1 MRGAKV
7 CLAMLDSQEM
17 EKMQQFLQAYGFQV
31 VDMSSD
37 GSSAIRRI
45 RTLRPDLIIADY
57 NLHGINGE
65 EIARIAEEDHIAPA
79 IIIRP
84 NEQLTL
90 WSSSDKGWDY
100 SYLYRPIT
108 KSALIQTIQLVFM
121 NYKKMEDLRVQIDKL
136 KGDLES
142 RRLVEKAKGILMEK
156 HGLSEQ
162 EAYRRMQK
170 NSMDRGLSMKEL
182 SRAIITAS
190 EMDGIL

>member
-7 CLAMLDSQEM
+7 CLAMLDGQEM
-17 EKMQQFLQAYGFQV
+17 EKMQQFLQAYGFSV

-37 GSSAIRRI
+37 GNSAVRRI

-84 NEQLTL
+84 NEHITL
-90 WSSSDKGWDY
+90 WSSSDRGWEFA
-100 SYLYRPIT
+100 YLYRPIT

-121 NYKKMEDLRVQIDKL
+121 NYKKAEALQGEIDKL
-136 KGDLES
+136 KGDLAS
-142 RRLVEKAKGILMEK
+142 RRAVEKAKGILMDK
-156 HGLSEQ
+156 HGLTEQ

-170 NSMDRGLSMKEL
+170 NSMDKGLSMKDL
-182 SRAIITAS
+182 AQAIITAA
-190 EMDGIL
+190 EVDGI

>member
-7 CLAMLDSQEM
+7 CLAMLDGQEM
-17 EKMQQFLQAYGFQV
+17 DKMQQFLQAYGFQV

-45 RTLRPDLIIADY
+45 RTLRPDLIIVDY

-90 WSSSDKGWDY
+90 WSNSDRRWDF

-121 NYKKMEDLRVQIDKL
+121 NYKK
-136 KGDLES
+136 
-142 RRLVEKAKGILMEK
+142 VEALQGR
-156 HGLSEQ
+156 SP
-162 EAYRRMQK
+162 
-170 NSMDRGLSMKEL
+170 N
-182 SRAIITAS
+182 
-190 EMDGIL
+190 

>member
-7 CLAMLDSQEM
+7 CLAMLDGREM
-17 EKMQQFLQAYGFQV
+17 EKMQQFLQACGFQV

-45 RTLRPDLIIADY
+45 RTLRPDLVIADY
-57 NLHGINGE
+57 NLPGINGE

-84 NEQLTL
+84 NEHLTF
-90 WSSSDKGWDY
+90 WGGNGWEY
-100 SYLYRPIT
+100 AYLYRPIT

-121 NYKKMEDLRVQIDKL
+121 NYRRVEALREEIAQLQDDLAA
-136 KGDLES
+136 
-142 RRLVEKAKGILMEK
+142 RRLIERAKGILMDT
-156 HGLSEQ
+156 HGLTEQ

-170 NSMDRGLSMKEL
+170 NSMDRGISMKEL
-182 SRAIITAS
+182 AKAVITAA
-190 EMDGIL
+190 EMGGD

>member
-45 RTLRPDLIIADY
+45 RTLRPDLIITDF
-57 NLHGINGE
+57 NLHGISGE

-84 NEQLTL
+84 NEQISL
-90 WSSSDKGWDY
+90 WNSSDRGWDFA
-100 SYLYRPIT
+100 YLYRPIS
-108 KSALIQTIQLVFM
+108 KSALIQTIQLAFM
-121 NYKKMEDLRVQIDKL
+121 NYKKVEALQGQINKL

-156 HGLSEQ
+156 HGLPEQ

-170 NSMDRGLSMKEL
+170 NSMDKGLSMKEL
-182 SRAIITAS
+182 AQAIITAS